1 MASTNNYSL
10 GRGEIY
16 FAKFKPGTQTPMG
29 ERYLGNTPALNLT
42 IESERLD
49 HFNSDRGVREKDD
62 SVLLQSNRTGTLET
76 DNVNPENLALFFL
89 GSSMLSTVVAA
100 VGLTSAFDDSVQGE
114 SYQLGTTDATPS
126 GARQVA
132 NIVVKNDASPTPVTF
147 ALGTDYVED
156 LVLGR
161 ITVLEGGAI
170 ADGTNLRITF
180 NTTNSERS
188 RIISAAD
195 TIEGA
200 LRYVAKNPKGTQYDY
215 FMPWVQFSPNGDFA
229 IKAEEWQK
237 LPFNLEFLKKGAL
250 EAIYVDGRPYTPTP

>member
-1 MASTNNYSL
+1 MSNNYTL

-16 FAKFKPGTQTPMG
+16 FAKFKPGTQIPGG
-29 ERYLGNTPALNLT
+29 ERYLGNTPELNLT

-62 SVLLQSNRTGTLET
+62 SVLLQSNRTGSLIT
-76 DNVNPENLALFFL
+76 DNVNPENIALFFL

-126 GARQVA
+126 GARQVT
-132 NIVVKNDASPTPVTF
+132 NIVVTDDTPVTPTTF
-147 ALGTDYVED
+147 VLGTDYVED
-156 LVLGR
+156 EVLGR
-161 ITVLEGGAI
+161 ITVLEGGGI
-170 ADGTNLRITF
+170 ADGTNLRVTF
-180 NTTNSERS
+180 DTTNSERS

-195 TIEGA
+195 TIEGSM
-200 LRYVAKNPKGTQYDY
+200 RYIARNPKGQQFDY

-229 IKAEEWQK
+229 IKAEEWQQ
-237 LPFNLEFLKKGAL
+237 LPFNLEFLKRGSL
-250 EAIYVDGRPYTPTP
+250 EAIYVDGRPYTPSGV

>member
-1 MASTNNYSL
+1 MASTNNYTL

-16 FAKFKPGTQTPMG
+16 FAKFKPGTQIPMG

-76 DNVNPENLALFFL
+76 DNVNPENIALFFL

-100 VGLTSAFDDSVQGE
+100 VGLTSSFEDAVQGE
-114 SYQLGTTDATPS
+114 SYQLGTTDSTPS

-132 NIVVKNDASPTPVTF
+132 NIVVKDDAGTPVTF

-156 LVLGR
+156 LVLAR
-161 ITVLEGGAI
+161 ITVLEGGTI
-170 ADGTNLRITF
+170 ANGTNLVVTF
-180 NTTNSERS
+180 DTTNSERS

>member
-1 MASTNNYSL
+1 MAGNNYTL

-16 FAKFKPGTQTPMG
+16 FAKFKPGTQIPGG
-29 ERYLGNTPALNLT
+29 ERYLGNTPELNLT

-62 SVLLQSNRTGTLET
+62 SVLLQSNRTGSLIT
-76 DNVNPENLALFFL
+76 DNVNPENIALFFL

-100 VGLTSAFDDSVQGE
+100 TGLTSAFDGSVQGE

-126 GARQVA
+126 GARQVT
-132 NIVVKNDASPTPVTF
+132 NIVVKDDATPTAATF
-147 ALGTDYVED
+147 VLGTDYVED
-156 LVLGR
+156 EVLGR
-161 ITVLEGGAI
+161 ITILEGGGI

-180 NTTNSERS
+180 DTTNSERS

-200 LRYVAKNPKGTQYDY
+200 MRYIAKNPKGQQFDY
-215 FMPWVQFSPNGDFA
+215 YMPWVQFSPNGDFA
-229 IKAEEWQK
+229 IKAEEWQQ
-237 LPFNLEFLKKGAL
+237 LPFNLEFLKRGSL